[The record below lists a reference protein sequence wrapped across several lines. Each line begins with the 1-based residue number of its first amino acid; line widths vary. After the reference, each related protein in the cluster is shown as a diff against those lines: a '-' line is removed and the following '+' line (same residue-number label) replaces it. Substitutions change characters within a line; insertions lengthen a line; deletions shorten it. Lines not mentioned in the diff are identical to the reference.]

1 MRITGMMVQGAL
13 NSERTWFQSQ
23 LLTHVIS
30 NLGLC
35 SLIVQMKRVDKTN
48 PEAVVTALGL
58 SPTG

>member
-1 MRITGMMVQGAL
+1 MMVQRAL
-13 NSERTWFQSQ
+13 NSERTWSQSQ

-35 SLIVQMKRVDKTN
+35 SLLVQMKRVDKTN
-48 PEAVVTALGL
+48 PEVVVTALGL